1 MRKSTFDRRAFYR
14 ELGRVITLGR
24 AMANLTQ
31 EELGRRLSPPQTR
44 ASISN
49 METGR
54 QALLA
59 HTVVQVAGA
68 LGMPPENLLKLANKA
83 LTRRPS

>member
-1 MRKSTFDRRAFYR
+1 
-14 ELGRVITLGR
+14 
-24 AMANLTQ
+24 
-31 EELGRRLSPPQTR
+31 
-44 ASISN
+44 